1 LQGKFKHRH
10 EEKMAEAAAEQ
21 AKEIVATYWKKNVF
35 NPVNCCFYDEVKE
48 AEYIRAKEEDV
59 RLRQGRSNLSKLP
72 PTLANSVSLMYV
84 HPLPAFFRLARA
96 AVGRVT
102 NLQVRHCNR
111 RREGRAASEGV
122 RGGAARA

>member
-1 LQGKFKHRH
+1 
-10 EEKMAEAAAEQ
+10 MAEAAAEQ

-84 HPLPAFFRLARA
+84 HPPTRFFSLGTRSCGARDKLA
-96 AVGRVT
+96 GT
-102 NLQVRHCNR
+102 TLQQ
-111 RREGRAASEGV
+111 AS
-122 RGGAARA
+122 

>member
-1 LQGKFKHRH
+1 
-10 EEKMAEAAAEQ
+10 MAEAAAEQ

-72 PTLANSVSLMYV
+72 PTLANSVSLMCN
-84 HPLPAFFRLARA
+84 PPSAFFPLGTRCCGARDRIA
-96 AVGRVT
+96 GT
-102 NLQVRHCNR
+102 TLQ
-111 RREGRAASEGV
+111 RAS
-122 RGGAARA
+122 